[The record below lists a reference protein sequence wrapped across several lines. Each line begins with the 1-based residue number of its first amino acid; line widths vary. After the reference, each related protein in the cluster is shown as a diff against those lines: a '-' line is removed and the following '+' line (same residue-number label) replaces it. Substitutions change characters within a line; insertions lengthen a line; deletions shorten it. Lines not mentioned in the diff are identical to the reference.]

1 MSKPSEPDEVIR
13 LAYRSATGASAEV
26 LATGRAWRIGR
37 HGLMSRIL
45 DGSDGQPQMVQYAR
59 AAGPSATG
67 PTPYRLL
74 DNQARAGVRI
84 HRRYHGQPPAGLPWL
99 VGYDLDGAT
108 PFVLW
113 RHWSGRT
120 AAQVAGQLLVNQRHE
135 FEAGL
140 FRCLLQLTAAGVVHG
155 GIDTDTVGWDGR
167 DVRLMDLST
176 AVVAG
181 EPYSV
186 PDAVAA
192 PRRPDG
198 AADPAD
204 DILAAGLLMYQ
215 LVTGR
220 PAGSEQPPRPDPQS
234 PLAVMLEGVFLADPA
249 ARPDAARMLR
259 RLGAPTELPPGPA
272 EPDPG
277 LVAGAAAFDEER
289 ARKAALWQEISRR
302 AAAETGPSAAG
313 ARPRRAA
320 SLLLGTAVLALVGL
334 VAVICLVGVFR

>member
-1 MSKPSEPDEVIR
+1 MSTPSEPDEVVR

-26 LATGRAWRIGR
+26 LATGRGWRIGR

-45 DGSDGQPQMVQYAR
+45 DGSDGQPQMMQYAM
-59 AAGPSATG
+59 AAGPSAAG

-84 HRRYHGQPPAGLPWL
+84 HRRYHGHPPAGLPWL

-135 FEAGL
+135 FEVGL
-140 FRCLLQLTAAGVVHG
+140 FRCLLLLAAAGVVHG
-155 GIDTDTVGWDGR
+155 GIDAETVGWDGR
-167 DVRLMDLST
+167 DVRLIDLST

-181 EPYSV
+181 EPYAVS
-186 PDAVAA
+186 DAVAA
-192 PRRPDG
+192 PHRPSG

-204 DILAAGLLMYQ
+204 DILAAGLLVHQ
-215 LVTGR
+215 LVTGQ
-220 PAGSEQPPRPDPQS
+220 PAKSDQLPQPDPQS
-234 PLAVMLEGVFLADPA
+234 PLAGVLEGVFSADPA

-259 RLGAPTELPPGPA
+259 RLGAPADLPTGPV

-277 LVAGAAAFDEER
+277 LVAGAASFDEER
-289 ARKAALWQEISRR
+289 ARKEALWQEISRR
-302 AAAETGPSAAG
+302 TDTEASGD

-320 SLLLGTAVLALVGL
+320 SLLVGAGALTVLVL
-334 VAVICLVGVFR
+334 VAVIWFSGVFR